1 MSIDLWIE
9 KYRPQTM
16 DEFVWRDSSM
26 RTKVEE
32 WIKEGVLP
40 HILLSGSPGTGKTS
54 LAYLLMS
61 QLNIPNDDILFI
73 HASRERGVDDLQDK
87 VVNFISA
94 WAFNPSGVKYI
105 LFDEADKLSATAQGM
120 LRTESETY
128 SKSCRFI
135 MTCNYPNKII
145 PALHS
150 RLQEFKFSVL
160 EREAFIV
167 RAAEIL
173 FKENVE
179 FNDDDLMLYVD
190 KTYPDLRKCLG
201 MLDQNTIAKKLNP
214 PKDDEEATK
223 DYLIDAISLFRKG
236 KFIEARKL
244 IISQADPD
252 EYEQMYRFFYQNL
265 DLFGKTQD
273 DQDKALVIIR
283 NGLVND
289 GRVADR
295 ELNLSA
301 TMAELTQIG
310 KPDGI

>member
-1 MSIDLWIE
+1 MSIDLLIE

-16 DEFVWRDSSM
+16 DEFVWRDPAM

-40 HILLSGSPGTGKTS
+40 NVLFSGGSGTGKSS
-54 LAYLLMS
+54 LAWLLLKE
-61 QLNIPNDDILFI
+61 LNIPNDDMLFI
-73 HASRERGVDDLQDK
+73 PASRERGIEALQDK
-87 VVNFISA
+87 IISFISA
-94 WAFNPSGVKYI
+94 WAFGPSGIKYI
-105 LFDEADKLSATAQGM
+105 FMDEADRLSPLAQDM
-120 LRTESETY
+120 LRTEMETY
-128 SKSCRFI
+128 SNSTRFI
-135 MTCNYPNKII
+135 LTCNHASKIR

-150 RLQEFKFSVL
+150 RLQEIKFSTL
-160 EREAFIV
+160 DKDAFV
-167 RAAEIL
+167 TRAFEIL
-173 FKENVE
+173 IKEDIE
-179 FNDDDLMLYVD
+179 FNDADLMLYVD

-265 DLFGKTQD
+265 DLFGKSQD
-273 DQDKALVIIR
+273 DQDKALIIIR
-283 NGLVND
+283 NGIVND